1 MLHVNNFNVNIA
13 YMCYYINIRKKK
25 RGGRMKFISYIMNG
39 VESYGLVKEDENSV
53 IPMKTLLEKLNVKAP
68 PNLLEFIRT
77 YSDSL
82 IPKLRKVLDKTYE
95 GIPLENVKITAPIPY
110 PRRNVFCL
118 GKNYAEHA
126 MEITSIPSGESDVP
140 KYPIYFSKIA
150 DPAIGH
156 MDKIVIPKDYTVDID
171 YEVELAVVIGKDGKD
186 IPYEKAEDYI
196 FGYTIGNDISARDV
210 QKRHIQWL
218 KGKSLDSFTPMGPWI
233 VHKSEIEFPVE
244 LEIVSKVNGEIRQKS
259 NTKKLIFDIPYIIS
273 DLSKGLTLRAGDII
287 MTGTPEGVG
296 MGYNP
301 PRFLKPG
308 DVVECYIE
316 KIGTLINEV
325 E

>member
-1 MLHVNNFNVNIA
+1 
-13 YMCYYINIRKKK
+13 
-25 RGGRMKFISYIMNG
+25 MKFVSYILNG
-39 VESYGLVKEDENSV
+39 VKGYGVVKEGKNVV
-53 IPMKTLLEKLNVKAP
+53 IPMEILLEELNEKTP
-68 PNLLEFIRT
+68 PNLLGFICT

-82 IPKLRKVLDKTYE
+82 VPKLKEVLDNTFE

-126 MEITSIPSGESDVP
+126 MEIKSLPTGESDVP
-140 KYPIYFSKIA
+140 KHPIYFSKIA

-156 MDKIVIPKDYTVDID
+156 MDKIIIPKDYTMDID
-171 YEVELAVVIGKDGKD
+171 YEVELAVIIGKDGKD
-186 IPYEKAEDYI
+186 IPPEKAEEYI
-196 FGYTIGNDISARDV
+196 FGYTIGNDITARDI
-210 QKRHIQWL
+210 QKKHIQWL

>member
-1 MLHVNNFNVNIA
+1 
-13 YMCYYINIRKKK
+13 
-25 RGGRMKFISYIMNG
+25 MKFLSYVYKGNEGYG
-39 VESYGLVKEDENSV
+39 VLNDKHNSV
-53 IPMKTLLEKLNVKAP
+53 IPMDTLLKKLNKKVP
-68 PNLLEFIRT
+68 ETLLGFICS

-82 IPKLRKVLDKTYE
+82 IPELRKALDDIDE
-95 GIPLENVKITAPIPY
+95 GLPLDDIKLTAPIPY

-118 GKNYAEHA
+118 GKNYIEHA
-126 MEITSIPSGESDVP
+126 MEIKSLPTGESDVP
-140 KYPIYFSKIA
+140 KHPIYFSKIA

-156 MDKIVIPKDYTVDID
+156 MDKIIIPKDYTVDID
-171 YEVELAVVIGKDGKD
+171 YEVELAVIIGKDGKD
-186 IPYEKAEDYI
+186 IPPEKAEEYI
-196 FGYTIGNDISARDV
+196 FGYTIGNDITARDL
-210 QKRHIQWL
+210 QKKHIQWL

-233 VHKSEIEFPVE
+233 VHKSEIGFPVE

-308 DVVECYIE
+308 DVVECYVE
-316 KIGTLINEV
+316 KIGTLVNIV

>member
-1 MLHVNNFNVNIA
+1 
-13 YMCYYINIRKKK
+13 
-25 RGGRMKFISYIMNG
+25 MKFVTYIVDGQENYG
-39 VESYGLVKEDENSV
+39 VIKEDKGMV
-53 IPMKTLLEKLNVKAP
+53 VPMKVLLEKMNLEVPN
-68 PNLLEFIRT
+68 NLLEFIEI

-82 IPKLRKVLDKTYE
+82 IPRLKESLEAVDE
-95 GIPLENVKITAPIPY
+95 GIALDNIKITAPIPY

-126 MEITSIPSGESDVP
+126 MEVQSLPTGSDAIP
-140 KYPIYFSKIA
+140 KHPIYFTKIA

-156 MDKIVIPKDYTVDID
+156 MDKIIIPKDYTIDID
-171 YEVELAVVIGKDGKD
+171 YEVELAIVIGKDGKD
-186 IPYEKAEDYI
+186 IPPEKAEDYI

-210 QKRHIQWL
+210 QKRHIQWF
-218 KGKSLDSFTPMGPWI
+218 KGKSLDSFTPMGPWL
-233 VHKSEIEFPVE
+233 VHKSVIEFPVE
-244 LEIVSKVNGEIRQKS
+244 LEIACKVNGEIRQKS

-296 MGYNP
+296 MGHKP
-301 PRFLKPG
+301 PKYLKPG

-316 KIGTLINEV
+316 KIGTLVNVV

>member
-1 MLHVNNFNVNIA
+1 
-13 YMCYYINIRKKK
+13 
-25 RGGRMKFISYIMNG
+25 MKFLSYVYKGNEGYG
-39 VESYGLVKEDENSV
+39 VLNDKHNSV
-53 IPMKTLLEKLNVKAP
+53 IPMDTLLKKLNKKVP
-68 PNLLEFIRT
+68 ETLLEFICS

-82 IPKLRKVLDKTYE
+82 IPELRKALDDIDE
-95 GIPLENVKITAPIPY
+95 GLPLDDIKLTAPIPY

-118 GKNYAEHA
+118 GKNYIGHA
-126 MEITSIPSGESDVP
+126 MEIKSLPTGESDVP
-140 KYPIYFSKIA
+140 KHPIYFSKIA

-156 MDKIVIPKDYTVDID
+156 MDKIIIPKDYTMDID
-171 YEVELAVVIGKDGKD
+171 YEVELAVIIGKDGKD
-186 IPYEKAEDYI
+186 IPPEKAEEYI
-196 FGYTIGNDISARDV
+196 FGYTIGNDITARDI
-210 QKRHIQWL
+210 QKKHIQWL
-218 KGKSLDSFTPMGPWI
+218 KGKSLDSFTLMGPWI

-308 DVVECYIE
+308 DVVECHIE
-316 KIGTLINEV
+316 KIGTLVNIV

>member
-1 MLHVNNFNVNIA
+1 MLLYK
-13 YMCYYINIRKKK
+13 YMEQME
-25 RGGRMKFISYIMNG
+25 RGDYVKFASYVRDG
-39 VESYGLVKEDENSV
+39 VEGYGIVRDDEKIV
-53 IPMKTLLEKLNVKAP
+53 IPMDTLLKKLNKKVP
-68 PNLLEFIRT
+68 ENLLEFIRT

-82 IPKLRKVLDKTYE
+82 IPELRQTLDDIDEGLPLDDVKL
-95 GIPLENVKITAPIPY
+95 TAPIPY

-126 MEITSIPSGESDVP
+126 MEVKSLPGGEAKVP
-140 KYPIYFSKIA
+140 DYPIYFTKIA

-156 MDKIVIPKDYTVDID
+156 MDKIIIPKDYTIDID
-171 YEVELAVVIGKDGKD
+171 YEVELAIVIGKDGKD
-186 IPYEKAEDYI
+186 IPPEKAEDYI

-210 QKRHIQWL
+210 QKRHIQWF
-218 KGKSLDSFTPMGPWI
+218 KGKSLDSFTPMGPWL
-233 VHKSEIEFPVE
+233 VHKSVIEFPVE
-244 LEIVSKVNGEIRQKS
+244 LEIACKVNGEIRQKS

-296 MGYNP
+296 MGHKP
-301 PRFLKPG
+301 PKYLKPG

-316 KIGTLINEV
+316 KIGTLVNVV

>member
-1 MLHVNNFNVNIA
+1 
-13 YMCYYINIRKKK
+13 
-25 RGGRMKFISYIMNG
+25 MKFLSYVYKGNEGYG
-39 VESYGLVKEDENSV
+39 VLNDKHNSV
-53 IPMKTLLEKLNVKAP
+53 IPMNTLLKKLNRKVTE
-68 PNLLEFIRT
+68 NLLEFICF

-82 IPKLRKVLDKTYE
+82 IPELRKALDDIDE
-95 GIPLENVKITAPIPY
+95 GLPLDDIKLTAPIPY

-126 MEITSIPSGESDVP
+126 MEVKSLPTGESDVP
-140 KYPIYFSKIA
+140 KHPIYFSKIA

-156 MDKIVIPKDYTVDID
+156 MDKIIIPKDYTMDID
-171 YEVELAVVIGKDGKD
+171 YEVELAVIIGKDGKD
-186 IPYEKAEDYI
+186 IPPEKAEEYI
-196 FGYTIGNDISARDV
+196 FGYTIGNDITARDI
-210 QKRHIQWL
+210 QKKHIQWL

-308 DVVECYIE
+308 DVVECYVE
-316 KIGTLINEV
+316 KIGTLVNIV